1 MEVEKQMPK
10 KFEHLVLCQL
20 SKRQRFLYNEYMGRT
35 KTKDTLAAGN
45 FLSVI
50 NILMQ
55 LRKVSAVCSQCNH
68 VTRARNFDP
77 CLCPRAT

>member
-10 KFEHLVLCQL
+10 KFEHVVLCRL

-35 KTKDTLAAGN
+35 KTKDTLSAGN

-55 LRKVSAVCSQCNH
+55 LRKVSGVRWCWPGGLA
-68 VTRARNFDP
+68 
-77 CLCPRAT
+77 